1 MMAILSNEEGVSF
14 CAIMNGYIYSQTLAT
29 ACDFDLFT
37 YLSKRPGATQAE
49 LTEVLKLSSYSTRV
63 LLLACC
69 AVGLIYRA
77 GETGGSFYSPL
88 PHDAVPSHS
97 PPSLNPFLH
106 IHNPLPHPCPPPP

>member
-1 MMAILSNEEGVSF
+1 VIDAQLGLRSQIMTPILSNEEWMSF

-37 YLSKRPGATQAE
+37 YVSKHPGATQEE
-49 LTEVLKLSSYSTRV
+49 LGEMLALSSYSTRV

-77 GETGGSFYSPL
+77 EENLIFFAKPVSYTHLTL
-88 PHDAVPSHS
+88 PTICSV
-97 PPSLNPFLH
+97 
-106 IHNPLPHPCPPPP
+106 

>member
-1 MMAILSNEEGVSF
+1 MMPILSNEEWVSF

-49 LTEVLKLSSYSTRV
+49 LSEVLTLSSYATRV
-63 LLLACC
+63 LLLGCC

-77 GETGGSFYSPL
+77 EETGGCFFSPIAERGLVFHSSFFMVS
-88 PHDAVPSHS
+88 
-97 PPSLNPFLH
+97 FFFF
-106 IHNPLPHPCPPPP
+106 I